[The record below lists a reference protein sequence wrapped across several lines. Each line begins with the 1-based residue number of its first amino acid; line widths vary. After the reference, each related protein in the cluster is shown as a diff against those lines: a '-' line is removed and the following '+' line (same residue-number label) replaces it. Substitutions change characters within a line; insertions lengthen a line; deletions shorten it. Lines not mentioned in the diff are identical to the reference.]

1 MSTLP
6 LTLTGALSAARTA
19 LDAASAEAAVS
30 TQNIAN
36 ASTPLYAREQV
47 DLTTSP
53 NDSGVAI
60 SNIERLVTPTI
71 RSSLLSAQG
80 QQSGASESS
89 QILSQ
94 VQALFGEPSN
104 GLSTQL
110 TGFWNAW
117 QQVANSPSDPGARD
131 ALVSATTQMTTQFN
145 TVADGLTALQQSLV
159 PAIGQQIDQVNSL
172 AQQVASLN
180 GQITS
185 GVAGGQNV
193 NSLEDQRDQLVS
205 QLAELVGAAPTA
217 LPTGQPT
224 VVVNGQ
230 PLVVGQTVYALQ
242 AATTSTSVSV
252 TWAANGQAVNLTGGQ
267 LGAEIQAVTSQIPTV
282 QGQLNAVA
290 AGVIQ
295 AVNTQSQAGYTL
307 DTPPVTG
314 VAFFQGTGAG
324 DIAINP
330 AIAANTNE
338 IAASASGSPN
348 DGANAQLIAN
358 LATAAGASGSTLM
371 QQYNALVVQVGT
383 MLATANQGQ
392 TTANNQV
399 TSFEQLDQSVSG
411 VSTSDE
417 QTALLLDESQSQA
430 ASAVLQAVQAML
442 NGLLTAVG
450 V

>member
-1 MSTLP
+1 MITAP
-6 LTLTGALSAARTA
+6 LTLTGALSAASTA
-19 LDAASAEAAVS
+19 IDAASSEAAVS

-36 ASTPLYAREQV
+36 ASTPMYAREQV
-47 DLTTSP
+47 DLTAYS
-53 NDSGVAI
+53 NDAGVEV
-60 SNIERLVTPTI
+60 SNIERLVSPTI
-71 RSSLLSAQG
+71 RSSLISAQG
-80 QQSGASESS
+80 QQSGAAESS
-89 QILSQ
+89 QLLSQ
-94 VQALFGEPSN
+94 IQALFGEPGN
-104 GLSTQL
+104 GLSTLL

-117 QQVANSPSDPGARD
+117 QQVANSPSNPGARD
-131 ALVSATTQMTTQFN
+131 ALVSATTQLTTQFN
-145 TVADGLTALQQSLV
+145 SVADGLTNLQQSLI

-172 AQQVASLN
+172 AQQVANLN
-180 GQITS
+180 GQITT
-185 GVAGGQNV
+185 GTAGGLSV

-205 QLAELVGAAPTA
+205 QLADLVGAAPSA

-230 PLVVGQTVYALQ
+230 PLVVGTTVYALQ
-242 AATTSTSVSV
+242 GTTTPTSVNV
-252 TWAANGQAVNLTGGQ
+252 AWAANGQPANLTGGQ
-267 LGAEIQAVTSQIPTV
+267 LGAEIQAATDQIPAV

-290 AGVIQ
+290 AGLIQ
-295 AVNTQSQAGYTL
+295 AVNTQSEAGYTL

-330 AIAANTNE
+330 AISASTNE
-338 IAASASGSPN
+338 IAASASGAPG
-348 DGANAQLIAN
+348 DGANAQAIAN
-358 LATAAGASGSTLM
+358 LATAAGAAGTTIT

-383 MLATANQGQ
+383 ELATANQGQ

-399 TSFEQLDQSVSG
+399 TSFQQLDQSVSG

-430 ASAVLQAVQAML
+430 ASAVLQAVQTML